1 MTNKIKTY
9 FNNVFTLNPK
19 LKTQHEN
26 FLNKYLPMTSF
37 YTVYYYINSDTL
49 SNMIKPCLRLKGYN
63 HTITMENR
71 FMTLLSC
78 LDSMQV
84 KKTCHL
90 SDAGCP
96 VSLKHSHRLSYQFM
110 DTVAKL
116 PKKHR
121 LILAYDIIMHWLIVM
136 DLETGQRI
144 KQDAPD
150 YIINT
155 PDFNYEKNNNELFA
169 IDRKELIKGL
179 QTSKDDYVFIQ
190 YNEDL
195 KSYIFAA
202 GNTTVKVKT
211 NEIQ

>member
-1 MTNKIKTY
+1 MLEQIKTY
-9 FNNVFTLNPK
+9 FSNVFTLNPE

-37 YTVYYYINSDTL
+37 YTVYYYINSEAISSMMKT
-49 SNMIKPCLRLKGYN
+49 CLRLKGLKYTT
-63 HTITMENR
+63 TIENR
-71 FMTLLSC
+71 FMSLLSC
-78 LDSMQV
+78 SDSMQV

-96 VSLKHSHRLSYQFM
+96 ISLKHSHRLSYQFM
-110 DTVAKL
+110 DTVARL

-121 LILAYDIIMHWLIVM
+121 LILAYDTVMHWLIVM

-144 KQDAPD
+144 KQDTPD
-150 YIINT
+150 CIINT
-155 PDFNYEKNNNELFA
+155 PDFNYEKNNNELLA
-169 IDRKELIKGL
+169 VDRKELIKGL